1 MRMFR
6 EESTARSRREY
17 SGEVV
22 TRQSMDRAAVEEQG
36 YSNGSQEA
44 RGVPERHFLNSMVR
58 GSGCE
63 RNSLHI
69 ATCI

>member
-22 TRQSMDRAAVEEQG
+22 TRQSMDRAAAVTRLF
-36 YSNGSQEA
+36 SNTT
-44 RGVPERHFLNSMVR
+44 P
-58 GSGCE
+58 
-63 RNSLHI
+63 RNLIPRSSLGEFRWCL
-69 ATCI
+69 ALM